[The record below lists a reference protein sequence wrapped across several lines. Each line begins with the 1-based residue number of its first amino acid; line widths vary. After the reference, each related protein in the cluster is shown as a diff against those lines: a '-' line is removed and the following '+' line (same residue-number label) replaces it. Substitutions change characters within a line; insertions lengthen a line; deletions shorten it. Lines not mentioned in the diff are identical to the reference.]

1 MEDVQADVMPPKR
14 GRSMR
19 ARTARGMSG
28 AAPESKRTRLIGGFA
43 DTTVVT
49 LRYDQRLALT
59 VTSGVDQTYV
69 FRGNGPYDPDAT
81 GTGGQ
86 PNNYDDWAVQYN
98 RYRVISSRLRVT
110 AINTT
115 SNLLVCVLPAN
126 SAASITVDTAS
137 SRPRSVTKY
146 LTSSAGSIIRWDLNY
161 STAQILGRTPAQ
173 VQADSNLQAQLNT
186 TPNDPWYWTI
196 VAQSADGTT
205 TATGQFFVRIDY
217 TMQWFDR
224 IDEGL
229 DLVTRA
235 LRCVKFFAETKAAK
249 RNRLRVE
256 AKSEGMALG
265 GTGGDTGGKTHGAV
279 ETKTSVCDA
288 DPASGDVIAMLL
300 SSSIGSQLLKQVCQ
314 SSAAKDSGKH
324 TGAGAPEKAPAAR
337 RES

>member
-1 MEDVQADVMPPKR
+1 MPPKK

-19 ARTARGMSG
+19 VRSGRGMSG
-28 AAPESKRTRLIGGFA
+28 AAPEAKRTRLIGGFP
-43 DTTVVT
+43 DTAVVT

-115 SNLLVCVLPAN
+115 SNLIVCVLPAN
-126 SAASITVDTAS
+126 SAASTTVDAAS

-146 LTSSAGSIIRWDLNY
+146 LTSSAGSIIKWDLNY

-196 VAQSADGTT
+196 VAQSSDGST
-205 TATGQFFVRIDY
+205 TATGQFFVRVDY

-235 LRCVKFFAETKAAK
+235 LRCVKYFAETKAAK

-256 AKSEGMALG
+256 AKSEGMSLLG
-265 GTGGDTGGKTHGAV
+265 AGGDTGGKTHGAV
-279 ETKTSVCDA
+279 ETKTSVA
-288 DPASGDVIAMLL
+288 DSSTVPDEVVVMLL
-300 SSSIGSQLLKQVCQ
+300 NSSIGSQLLKQAHQ
-314 SSAAKDSGKH
+314 MTAAKDSGKH
-324 TGAGAPEKAPAAR
+324 AGTGAPEKAPAVR